1 MICFYNL
8 IIPTSCGDGY
18 QCAIKPVI
26 KFESGCSKN
35 CVKVKLRMTNN
46 EIARINGYIEDLNVN
61 IANTQNLI
69 NFYSANN
76 TKVLD
81 FAENFDYNYYK
92 EILNNIIDLLEK
104 RSVLYE
110 DIEVLYQNL
119 IYINAYCIEDDI
131 SASDFDRNY
140 YTRCFTLLKS
150 NQ

>member
-1 MICFYNL
+1 
-8 IIPTSCGDGY
+8 
-18 QCAIKPVI
+18 
-26 KFESGCSKN
+26 
-35 CVKVKLRMTNN
+35 MTNN

-69 NFYSANN
+69 NFYSANK

-110 DIEVLYQNL
+110 DIEVLFQNL
-119 IYINAYCIEDDI
+119 IYINVYCIEDDI